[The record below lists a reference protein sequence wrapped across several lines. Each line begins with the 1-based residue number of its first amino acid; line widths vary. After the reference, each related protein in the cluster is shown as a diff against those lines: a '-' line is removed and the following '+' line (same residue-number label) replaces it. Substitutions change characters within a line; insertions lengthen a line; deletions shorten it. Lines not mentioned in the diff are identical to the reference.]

1 MTTNKTLNVH
11 YVGTF
16 DDGTEFDNSRSRGA
30 ALQVEVGTGQLIPGF
45 EQACSEMEVGET
57 KKIRIRPE
65 EGYGPTNPT
74 LVQEVGKEAFPEDF
88 EFTVGEYVSGQ
99 GENGQPVTGQIVNVE
114 DTKVTLDFNHPM
126 AGKNLNFEITA
137 VES

>member
-1 MTTNKTLNVH
+1 MTTNKTLSVH

-45 EQACSEMEVGET
+45 EQAVSEMEVGET

-65 EGYGPTNPT
+65 EAYGPTNPT
-74 LVQEVGKEAFPEDF
+74 LIQEVGRDAFPDDF
-88 EFTVGEYVSGQ
+88 EFLGTQMETYHQVGNAV
-99 GENGQPVTGQIVNVE
+99 PVLLAETI
-114 DTKVTLDFNHPM
+114 
-126 AGKNLNFEITA
+126 GKSLKIFI
-137 VES
+137 

>member
-1 MTTNKTLNVH
+1 MTTSKTINVH

-16 DDGTEFDNSRSRGA
+16 DDGAVFDDSKSRGA

-45 EQACSEMEVGET
+45 EKAVSDMKVGQT
-57 KKIRIRPE
+57 KKIRLRPE
-65 EGYGPTNPT
+65 EAYGPTNPT
-74 LVQEVGKEAFPEDF
+74 LIQEVGKESFDENF
-88 EFTVGEYVSGQ
+88 NFQVGEYVSGQ
-99 GENGQPVTGQIVNVE
+99 GENGEPVTAQIVNVE

>member
-1 MTTNKTLNVH
+1 MTDNKTLSVH

-30 ALQVEVGTGQLIPGF
+30 ALQVEVGAGQLIPGF
-45 EQACSEMEVGET
+45 EQAVSEMEVGDT

-65 EGYGPTNPT
+65 EAYGVTNPT
-74 LVQEVGKEAFPEDF
+74 LIQEVGKDSFPDDF
-88 EFTVGEYVSGQ
+88 QFSVGEYVSGQ
-99 GENGQPVTGQIVNVE
+99 SEDGQPVTGQIVNVE